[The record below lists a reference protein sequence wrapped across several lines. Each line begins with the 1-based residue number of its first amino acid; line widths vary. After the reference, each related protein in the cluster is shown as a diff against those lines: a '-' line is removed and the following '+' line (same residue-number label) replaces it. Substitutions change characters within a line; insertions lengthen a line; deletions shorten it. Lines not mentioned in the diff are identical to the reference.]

1 VTARRR
7 FVAYLVF
14 LHVVFAAMGAVLV
27 WGSLY
32 WLIPLEI
39 AFVLSLTL
47 SIVLTRAM
55 FRDAAF
61 ATAGLQLLRDHDFTT
76 RFREIGH
83 TEIDALLRLY
93 NQLADNLRHER
104 TRLQEQHHLLS
115 HILRVS
121 PWAIVI
127 LDFDGRVATVSPSAE
142 RLLGPAATLV
152 GRTTSAIG
160 STLGDALDAIAPG
173 DTRIVPLAGAR
184 RVRCHRGR
192 FIDRGFSRDFL
203 LIEELTDELRRAE
216 RTAYEKLIRVMA
228 HEVNNSVTAS
238 NSLLHSSLNYGDQ
251 LRDASR
257 ADFEGALRIVIERT
271 EQLNQFMRGFADVF
285 RLPAPATRRQHIVPL
300 LERAVHLVSA
310 RKDAS
315 GVEWRW
321 EIEHRDATA
330 DVDGV
335 QMEQVLINVLQ
346 NAVDAIGGAGMVT
359 VRTARRDA
367 GLTVEIDDSGGGIA
381 AEAQANL
388 FTPFFST
395 KPNGQGIGLT
405 LVREILAA
413 HGFAHSLE
421 RVGDR
426 TRFTMALKG
435 HAG

>member
-7 FVAYLVF
+7 FIAYLVA

-27 WGSLY
+27 WGSLF
-32 WLIPLEI
+32 WLIPLEM

-83 TEIDALLRLY
+83 ADIDALLALY
-93 NQLADNLRHER
+93 NQLADNLRDER

-127 LDFDGRVATVSPSAE
+127 LDFDGRIVTVSPSAE
-142 RLLGPAATLV
+142 LLLGPAATLL
-152 GRTTSAIG
+152 GRTPSSIG
-160 STLGDALDAIAPG
+160 SALGEALDSVAPG

-192 FIDRGFSRDFL
+192 FIDRGFPRDFL
-203 LIEELTDELRRAE
+203 LLEELTDELRRAE

-238 NSLLHSSLNYGDQ
+238 NSLLHSSLTYGAE
-251 LRDASR
+251 LPATSR
-257 ADFEGALRIVIERT
+257 ADFEGALGIVIERT

-285 RLPAPATRRQHIVPL
+285 RLPAPTTRHQPILPL
-300 LERAVHLVSA
+300 LERAVRLVAA
-310 RKDAS
+310 RPDAN
-315 GVEWRW
+315 GIDWRW
-321 EIEHRDATA
+321 DIEGRDAA
-330 DVDGV
+330 AEIDDV
-335 QMEQVLINVLQ
+335 QMEQVLINVLH
-346 NAVDAIGGAGMVT
+346 NAVDAIGGSGSVT
-359 VRTARRDA
+359 VRTVHRDG
-367 GLTVEIDDSGGGIA
+367 GLTVDIDDSGSGIA
-381 AEAQANL
+381 GEAQANL

-405 LVREILAA
+405 LVREILGA
-413 HGFAHSLE
+413 HGFSHSLE

-426 TRFTMALKG
+426 TRFTITIR
-435 HAG
+435 